1 MKHFLSLSLFVAALL
16 GACSIQAQV
25 VDWAQLVRQL
35 HPLSNRTNGYVAAG
49 AGATDAAGNTYT
61 VIELRDSIRIG
72 NQSFGPGAGSQL
84 LAKYDSTGQVRWVK
98 QLRSLTIAGQ
108 GVAVVPTGGEVYVL
122 AGALANPTWG
132 GSPVATTGQPAFY
145 AKVSAATGALV
156 WVRPLPAIG
165 ISSVNGRDVGLTA
178 DDLGYCYL
186 MGRVRLPATIGGV
199 AVDSSSTFLF
209 RADGNGAVTWLRKFQ
224 NRLTNPARNGAI
236 STVGLGPKPGGGCV
250 VAAESYGPLYYGP
263 TANNAL
269 GTVIGSFIGNVD
281 VAGNLLWQHLVPAF
295 SLQNPTPGD
304 IYAVAA
310 DAAGNC
316 YGTGHFGN
324 GGLGVVK
331 YNPAGALQWHRYSS
345 NPGLN
350 FSGAGT
356 HLVVD
361 GMGNVTVLEE
371 IDISMGP
378 GSSPPV
384 VVGALTLR
392 SHLNV
397 IRFGPSGQEQWST
410 GDVPGPYVPFGNG
423 SIHASFLSGAGAL
436 GVDGRGNIYYTSLVL
451 VLDSL
456 ARLGYHPAVQLGPH
470 TLAGR
475 GVVVARIGTRHDL
488 LTGRVYLDA
497 NGNGQPD
504 VGESPLPF
512 PLVLQAVQPALTTLG
527 TADASGRHTMYTDSG
542 AYQLSALII
551 PAHYTLTQ
559 PASAS
564 YAGRL
569 PGYGQTDSLRHFG
582 LFPTPNQVDLRATL
596 TPYGAARPGFTTRYR
611 LTVQNVG
618 TTTVASGTATVAL
631 DGRMVYIS
639 STPNGSR
646 AGQTLTW
653 TYVNLAPFARREFD
667 VLFSLPTNTPLGML
681 LSTTAS
687 APLAADVVPADNTAT
702 TTQTVTGS
710 FDPNDITVNYQ
721 RLTPA
726 QVAAQL
732 PLDYTIRFQN
742 MGTDTAFT
750 IVVTDTL
757 DFHKLNVASIQL
769 VAQSHNCVWSLSGTG
784 LLTVRFLNIN
794 LPYRN
799 QDVIRSMGFVRFR
812 VQPRPTLAVG
822 EVIPNHARIVFD
834 YNAAIRTNTAIT
846 TVFVATAALA
856 SHTAP
861 AWEAYPNPATD
872 VLNVTAD
879 LPTAGPVRV
888 ELLDLLGRSLRQQT
902 IGAPAGPF
910 RQAVDLRGLPAGVY
924 VLRLTPPTGPTL
936 SRQVVRE

>member
-1 MKHFLSLSLFVAALL
+1 MERFFTLSLLVAALL
-16 GACSIQAQV
+16 GAGGLRAQV
-25 VDWAQLVRQL
+25 VDWAQLARQL
-35 HPLSNRTNGYVAAG
+35 HPLTNRTNGYATAG
-49 AGATDAAGNTYT
+49 AGATDAAGNTYA
-61 VIELRDSIRIG
+61 VIELGDSLRVG

-84 LAKYDSTGQVRWVK
+84 LAKYDSVGQVRWVQ
-98 QLRSLTIAGQ
+98 QLRSITIARQ
-108 GVAVVPTGGEVYVL
+108 GVAVVPTGGEVYVV

-132 GSPVATTGQPAFY
+132 GNPVTIAGQPAFY

-156 WVRPLPAIG
+156 WVRPLPSIG
-165 ISSVNGRDVGLTA
+165 IASYNNSGVGFTA
-178 DDLGYCYL
+178 DDRGNCYL
-186 MGRVRLPATIGGV
+186 MGRVRQPATIGGV
-199 AVDSSSTFLF
+199 AVDSTSTFLF
-209 RADGNGAVTWLRKFQ
+209 QADGSGAVTWLRKFQ
-224 NRLTNPARNGAI
+224 TRLTNPARNGAI
-236 STVGLGPKPGGGCV
+236 SIAGLGPKPGGGCV

-269 GTVIGSFIGNVD
+269 GTVVGSFISNVD
-281 VAGNLLWQHLVPAF
+281 VAGNLLWQHVVPAF

-304 IYAVAA
+304 IYAVTA
-310 DAAGNC
+310 DVAGNC
-316 YGTGHFGN
+316 YGTGQFGN

-331 YNPAGALQWHRYSS
+331 YNPAGVLQWLRYGS
-345 NPGLN
+345 NPSLN
-350 FSGAGT
+350 FSGPGT

-361 GMGNVTVLEE
+361 GAGNVTVLTE
-371 IDISMGP
+371 IDISTGP

-392 SHLNV
+392 SHLNI
-397 IRFGPSGQEQWST
+397 IRFGPNGQEQWAT
-410 GDVPGPYVPFGNG
+410 GDVPGTYVPFGNG
-423 SIHASFLSGAGAL
+423 SVPASFLGNAGAL
-436 GVDGRGNIYYTSLVL
+436 GVDGRGNIYYTSLVV

-456 ARLGYHPAVQLGPH
+456 ARRGYHPAVQLGAY

-475 GVVVARIGTRHDL
+475 GVVVARIGTRHNL
-488 LTGRVYLDA
+488 LAGRVYLDA

-504 VGESPLPF
+504 AGEGPLPF
-512 PLVLQAVQPALTTLG
+512 PLVLQAVQPTLTTLG

-542 AYQLSALII
+542 AYQLSALTI

-569 PGYGQTDSLRHFG
+569 PGYGRTDSLRHFG
-582 LFPTPNQVDLRATL
+582 LLPTPNQADIRATL

-618 TTTVASGTATVAL
+618 TTTVASGTATVTL
-631 DGRMVYIS
+631 DARMAYIG
-639 STPNGSR
+639 STPSGSR
-646 AGQTLTW
+646 TGQTIAW
-653 TYVNLAPFARREFD
+653 TYTNLAPFARREFD
-667 VLFSLPTNTPLGML
+667 VHLSLATNTPLGSQ
-681 LSTTAS
+681 LSTTTS
-687 APLAADVVPADNTAT
+687 APLAADVVPADNTVT
-702 TTQTVTGS
+702 TVQTVTGS
-710 FDPNDITVNYQ
+710 FDPNDIEVNYQ
-721 RLTPA
+721 RLSPA
-726 QVAAQL
+726 QVAARQ

-750 IVVTDTL
+750 VVVTDTL
-757 DFHKLNVASIQL
+757 NFQKLSLTSLQL
-769 VAQSHNCVWSLSGTG
+769 VAQSHNCVWTLSGPG

-799 QDVIRSMGFVRFR
+799 QDVIRSQGFVRFR

-834 YNAAIRTNTAIT
+834 YNAAVRTNTATT
-846 TVFVATAALA
+846 TVFLATAALA
-856 SHTAP
+856 RHEAP

-872 VLNVTAD
+872 VLNVATN

-910 RQAVDLRGLPAGVY
+910 RQTVDLRGLAAGVY
-924 VLRLTPPTGPTL
+924 VLRLTPPTGPAL